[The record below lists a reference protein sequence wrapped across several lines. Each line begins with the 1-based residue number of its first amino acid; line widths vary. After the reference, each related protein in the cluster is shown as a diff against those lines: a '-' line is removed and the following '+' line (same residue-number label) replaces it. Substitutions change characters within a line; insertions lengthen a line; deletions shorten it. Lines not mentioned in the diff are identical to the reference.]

1 MSERPPF
8 LSDPTVT
15 WVSPDDGSVDMT
27 TITMNGSSQVIGNP
41 RRSLYRR
48 DGADEDDVLAPP
60 IQPLPEVDM
69 SHFEP
74 YLAKVGGLL
83 RQWRANHA
91 GVVVEAAEA
100 AASEE
105 VMIKAEMARVLDIVP
120 SMFFSADFRLVDR
133 AIFAIMSDSAVQS
146 KLPIFLEYVELCL
159 LKQIS
164 SRSEHFFAALQELQE
179 LASYVHTKR
188 KYVAFFWWYSYLCVT
203 ELSTYFVSLSRYIAS
218 STAKVCEIRRYVA
231 TLQKDVVASAMSV
244 PAKSRARANAA
255 MLKALVVKI
264 EALRRAPQKAGALY
278 AENRPLEAVRVLTA
292 ARRTHRTELRK
303 VKMLKGLGAKL
314 DKLETAMA
322 DRMFRNFRRC
332 STRLQYMSAKTKKST
347 GGGGSGTSGSS
358 SLGHVP
364 NAAEY
369 SELIASVHATAVL
382 GKTKELI
389 ASYLEHI
396 SKAIKVRL
404 RTVVAEVVN
413 PSARGSGSGAGEKV
427 LAVGPYLKKLGAAE
441 FLSVIQLVQEHLAR
455 LLIRAGLVHD
465 AVRLSYFITL
475 T

>member
-1 MSERPPF
+1 
-8 LSDPTVT
+8 
-15 WVSPDDGSVDMT
+15 
-27 TITMNGSSQVIGNP
+27 
-41 RRSLYRR
+41 
-48 DGADEDDVLAPP
+48 
-60 IQPLPEVDM
+60 
-69 SHFEP
+69 
-74 YLAKVGGLL
+74 
-83 RQWRANHA
+83 
-91 GVVVEAAEA
+91 
-100 AASEE
+100 
-105 VMIKAEMARVLDIVP
+105 
-120 SMFFSADFRLVDR
+120 
-133 AIFAIMSDSAVQS
+133 
-146 KLPIFLEYVELCL
+146 
-159 LKQIS
+159 
-164 SRSEHFFAALQELQE
+164 
-179 LASYVHTKR
+179 
-188 KYVAFFWWYSYLCVT
+188 
-203 ELSTYFVSLSRYIAS
+203 
-218 STAKVCEIRRYVA
+218 
-231 TLQKDVVASAMSV
+231 MSV

-413 PSARGSGSGAGEKV
+413 PSARGSGAGEKV